1 MLYIIEIL
9 DNTRSTVTLDPTYDS
24 PATYGAS
31 CMGLTD
37 RAGNCDRRAD
47 HAVQLLCSEYVA
59 METYC
64 DRHVGEGVVGFLEP
78 EPDGCDGG
86 CHPN

>member
-1 MLYIIEIL
+1 VLYIIEIL
-9 DNTRSTVTLDPTYDS
+9 DNTRSTVTVDPTYDM
-24 PATYGAS
+24 PNGAA

-37 RAGNCDRRAD
+37 RAGNCPNRAED
-47 HAVQLLCSEYVA
+47 AVQLLCSEYVA

-64 DRHVGEGVVGFLEP
+64 ERHVGEGVVTFLQP